1 MVQLGPSLDAVYL
14 KASLEDWPI
23 YVMIEPGQGLL
34 GSTWLLPS
42 AGTPIMRIQVW
53 YHLQG
58 VFEDDENIHLVMELC
73 SGGGILDSMKDGTL
87 TEARVADIIR
97 SVLRFIAQC
106 HAKGIIYRDVKPDNF
121 LFLTPEEK
129 SPIRATDFGLSIR

>member
-1 MVQLGPSLDAVYL
+1 M
-14 KASLEDWPI
+14 
-23 YVMIEPGQGLL
+23 
-34 GSTWLLPS
+34 
-42 AGTPIMRIQVW
+42 
-53 YHLQG
+53 QG

-73 SGGGILDSMKDGTL
+73 AGGGILDRMKEGAL

-121 LFLTPEEK
+121 LFLTPAED

>member
-1 MVQLGPSLDAVYL
+1 MKKQYYEISDL
-14 KASLEDWPI
+14 
-23 YVMIEPGQGLL
+23 
-34 GSTWLLPS
+34 
-42 AGTPIMRIQVW
+42 

-73 SGGGILDSMKDGTL
+73 SGGGILDRMKDGTL

-121 LFLTPEEK
+121 LFLTPEER